1 MLGGDSKQASA
12 NSEHWIEARERSKV
26 ADTGKDFYTFYKVL
40 DIEKLYSYQLTE

>member
-12 NSEHWIEARERSKV
+12 NSEHWIEAHERSKV